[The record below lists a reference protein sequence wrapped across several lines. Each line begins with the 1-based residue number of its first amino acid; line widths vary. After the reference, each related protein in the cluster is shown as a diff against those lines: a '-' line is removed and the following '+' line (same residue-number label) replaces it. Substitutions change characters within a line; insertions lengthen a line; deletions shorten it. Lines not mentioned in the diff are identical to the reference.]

1 MPLFQPKRRAQSCRL
16 VAVSNLSMVACV
28 IQLLFHQYKSRLRN
42 SLSPTFQ
49 GADAATSFSSANS
62 SALPSSSAQAAK
74 PPASFAQVTR
84 RSQRLTPPASS
95 PTPHPASE
103 PILQVAAEKAKAPPV
118 APKATA
124 LSSGQQ
130 QALKAPTSSSASS
143 SSSSAAAAAAASSNA
158 AGAQAS
164 GQAVLRMRGLP

>member
-16 VAVSNLSMVACV
+16 VAVLNLSMVACV

-74 PPASFAQVTR
+74 PPASFAQVTC

-95 PTPHPASE
+95 PASE